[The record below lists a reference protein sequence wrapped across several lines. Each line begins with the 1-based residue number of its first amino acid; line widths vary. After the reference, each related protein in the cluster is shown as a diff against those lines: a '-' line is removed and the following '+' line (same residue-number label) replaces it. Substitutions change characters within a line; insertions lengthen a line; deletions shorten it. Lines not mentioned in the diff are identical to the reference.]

1 MENTQSTL
9 RDVELAAAAPF
20 VNEPVS
26 PWWYPPLMAGFFTA
40 MVAGPLLISQGLGA
54 AGFGLYAIAV
64 IAIAMVHAA
73 HRAKAGTS
81 PKMRSAPAEIKHAYR
96 GLFLGFGGSAVISVA
111 VWMLLGWQGGLSV
124 IFLTTLAATWA
135 YERVLYPRA
144 VQRVRDRL
152 A

>member
-1 MENTQSTL
+1 MENTRNAL

-26 PWWYPPLMAGFFTA
+26 PWWYPLLMASFFTA
-40 MVAGPLLISQGLGA
+40 LVAGPLLISQGLGA
-54 AGFGLYAIAV
+54 AGFGLQLVAIIAV
-64 IAIAMVHAA
+64 GVFYAA
-73 HRAKAGTS
+73 LRAKAGTS
-81 PKMRSAPAEIKHAYR
+81 PKMRSAPDEIKHAYR
-96 GLFLGFGGSAVISVA
+96 GLFLGFGGSAVVSVA
-111 VWMLLGWQGGLSV
+111 VWVLLGWQGGLSA
-124 IFLTTLAATWA
+124 IFLTTLATTWE